1 MMVMV
6 MVMVCANP
14 ATREGRRRNIIIR
27 DGEAAGYPHLGRP
40 ATMAASDTGA
50 WAKQKVWRA

>member
-1 MMVMV
+1 MMVMAR
-6 MVMVCANP
+6 ANP

-27 DGEAAGYPHLGRP
+27 DGAAVGFPQLGRP
-40 ATMAASDTGA
+40 ATMVASDTGA

>member
-1 MMVMV
+1 MMV

-27 DGEAAGYPHLGRP
+27 DGEAAGYPQLGRP

-50 WAKQKVWRA
+50 WAKQQVWRA

>member
-1 MMVMV
+1 MMVMAR
-6 MVMVCANP
+6 ANP
-14 ATREGRRRNIIIR
+14 ATRESRRRNIIIR
-27 DGEAAGYPHLGRP
+27 DGEAAGCPQPGRP